1 MRTVRVATNAFGLPR
16 MRTRSGVDEPRQPAN
31 HGSHQHT
38 PSTSLKNLELA
49 LRPGE
54 IRSARSNVMF
64 CTRSTEQETVL
75 SAGGRGGLR
84 SFSGGAVGLEK
95 ALITGGRK
103 AEKLE
108 INTAL
113 IVTKTTRY
121 QDEGMRISG
130 KGTWQEV
137 RVIQFVE

>member
-1 MRTVRVATNAFGLPR
+1 
-16 MRTRSGVDEPRQPAN
+16 
-31 HGSHQHT
+31 
-38 PSTSLKNLELA
+38 
-49 LRPGE
+49 
-54 IRSARSNVMF
+54 
-64 CTRSTEQETVL
+64 VL

>member
-1 MRTVRVATNAFGLPR
+1 
-16 MRTRSGVDEPRQPAN
+16 
-31 HGSHQHT
+31 
-38 PSTSLKNLELA
+38 
-49 LRPGE
+49 
-54 IRSARSNVMF
+54 MF

-75 SAGGRGGLR
+75 SASGRGGLR